1 MYVVSI
7 YLFASIYVVSLFIVK
22 PKLKLTVSSSTPI
35 LGNEFQIQCRDSEG
49 DPLPQF
55 SWFYNGDEIISG
67 ENGYMIY
74 NQSEDVSVLSI
85 SQILFSHTGSYK
97 CEAINT
103 AGITTKTTSVE
114 VLCKSVVSL
123 FVCLSLSLSLSVWLS
138 LSVCIC
144 LSLSLFPII
153 GKILSLFYILVLFA
167 CFTN

>member
-55 SWFYNGDEIISG
+55 SWFYNGAEIISG
-67 ENGYMIY
+67 EKGYMIY
-74 NQSEDVSVLSI
+74 NQSEDVSVLNI
-85 SQILFSHTGSYK
+85 SQIRFSHAGSYK
-97 CEAINT
+97 CEATNT
-103 AGITTKTTSVE
+103 AGTTTKTTSVE

-123 FVCLSLSLSLSVWLS
+123 FVSLSVCLCLSLSLSGSLS
-138 LSVCIC
+138 LS
-144 LSLSLFPII
+144 
-153 GKILSLFYILVLFA
+153 YYR
-167 CFTN
+167 